1 MEEQV
6 KPSLKSKFKNFIVE
20 CKRVLAVTKKPTNM
34 EFKAIVKVS
43 GLGILV
49 IGAIGFLI
57 QLIHIFLIQP

>member
-1 MEEQV
+1 MTQ
-6 KPSLKSKFKNFIVE
+6 KFKNYVIE
-20 CKRVLAVTKKPTNM
+20 CKRVLRVTKKPSND

-57 QLIHIFLIQP
+57 QLIHTLLIQ